1 MRLMLALP
9 TPRGALTEAL
19 LDELRGDP
27 GRLPRL
33 PIPEPADPLAD
44 EDFQLALTLCYE
56 LHYRRRPGVDER
68 WEWDNGLLALRA
80 ELERPFEAAL
90 RERVTIP
97 PATAPVDEALRGV
110 AAADDS
116 PSLSQHLM
124 REGTLEQYLEFAV
137 HRSIY

>member
-33 PIPEPADPLAD
+33 PIPEPGDPLAD

-56 LHYRRRPGVDER
+56 LHYRGLPGVDER

-90 RERVTIP
+90 RE
-97 PATAPVDEALRGV
+97 AMGAMMGGAL
-110 AAADDS
+110 
-116 PSLSQHLM
+116 
-124 REGTLEQYLEFAV
+124 
-137 HRSIY
+137 